1 MKKMAIVTYI
11 SIITSNVSG
20 LNAPTKRHRLAEWIQ
35 KQDPYIC
42 CLQETH
48 FRPKET
54 YRLKVRGWKN
64 IFYVN
69 GKQKRAGVAVLISD
83 KIDLKIEKITRD
95 KEGHYIMI
103 KGSIQEEDITIVN
116 IHASNIGA
124 PRYMTNT
131 NRHKRRK
138 SQ

>member
-1 MKKMAIVTYI
+1 MHPIL
-11 SIITSNVSG
+11 G
-20 LNAPTKRHRLAEWIQ
+20 APQYKRQRLAEQIQ
-35 KQDPYIC
+35 KQGPYIC

-48 FRPKET
+48 FRSEDT
-54 YRLKVRGWKN
+54 NRLQVRGWKD
-64 IFYVN
+64 IFHAN

-124 PRYMTNT
+124 PQYMTNT